1 MYAIYQFLVAPHLN
15 RGRIILS
22 LALFGLCSAC
32 GPGPPPP
39 DYFADPH
46 VDLLVASTGKGG
58 GALAVDFDFDATVP
72 VYFSECFGGTGSDC
86 TGGVA
91 VYSSEAPG
99 FGALETDEPDEGF
112 YALGLGVTVR
122 FEVVAVDPG
131 MSLFIDGVLLDQP
144 GESVALPPTPNLHT
158 HGAWQVAVDDPDDR
172 LRTFTLS
179 FLMTTTAAGY
189 AESEVYTLLFRPTA
203 GSAPEE

>member
-1 MYAIYQFLVAPHLN
+1 MYPIDRYLALPRLN
-15 RGRIILS
+15 RGRLVLS

-46 VDLLVASTGKGG
+46 ADLLMASTGKGG

-72 VYFSECFGGTGSDC
+72 VYFSECFGGSGSDC

-99 FGALETDEPDEGF
+99 FGALESDEPDEGF
-112 YALGLGVTVR
+112 YALDLGVAVR
-122 FEVVAVDPG
+122 FEVVESDPG
-131 MSLFIDGVLLDQP
+131 TSLFIEGVLLDEP

-172 LRTFTLS
+172 LRTFTLA
-179 FLMTTTAAGY
+179 FRVTTTAAGY
-189 AESEVYTLLFRPTA
+189 AESEVYTLRFRPTA
-203 GSAPEE
+203 GSPPEE